1 MSNIAVHAQFSLS
14 QGIFV
19 VNVSMSKNFFWVSLS
34 IVAVLVTIAL
44 INPSGIDSKSL
55 LFLVLATALIDSLN
69 PCAFSVLLLT
79 IAFLFSLGKTREVA
93 VKVGGTYIFGIFI
106 SYLLIG
112 LGILQALQ
120 FFGIPHFMAK
130 ITASLLVVLGGLG
143 IVGEL
148 IPSFPIKLKIPA
160 ASHGVMA
167 RLMEKRSIPTAFI
180 LGAFVGLCEF
190 PCTGGPYLLI
200 LGLLHDHTTYF
211 SGIWH
216 LVIYNVI
223 FVLPLVLI
231 LLAASNERVLQ
242 KVQEWRKDNIK
253 KFRLWGGIAA
263 VILGILIFVL

>member
-1 MSNIAVHAQFSLS
+1 
-14 QGIFV
+14 
-19 VNVSMSKNFFWVSLS
+19 MSKKFFWVLLS
-34 IVAVLVTIAL
+34 VIAMLVIIAL

-55 LFLVLATALIDSLN
+55 LFLVLVTALIDSLN

-79 IAFLFSLGKTREVA
+79 IAFLFSLGKTRETA
-93 VKVGGTYIFGIFI
+93 VKVGGTYILGIFI
-106 SYLLIG
+106 AYLLIG

-130 ITASLLVVLGGLG
+130 ISASLLVVLGALSV
-143 IVGEL
+143 VGEL
-148 IPSFPIKLKIPA
+148 VPSFPLKLKIPA
-160 ASHGVMA
+160 ASHGIMA
-167 RLMEKRSIPTAFI
+167 RLMEKASIPTAFL

-200 LGLLHDHTTYF
+200 LGLLHDRATYF

-216 LVIYNVI
+216 LVIYNII

-231 LLAASNERVLQ
+231 LLAASNEKVLK

-253 KFRLWGGIAA
+253 KFRLWGGIA
-263 VILGILIFVL
+263 VMILGVLIFVL